1 MNGLLE
7 KYPKT
12 AKVVR
17 EWFLEKMIESLKDDS
32 VPDEFKEFMRQEGV
46 SNEKLAIMIG
56 SNPRT
61 LFDVFD
67 ANSIY
72 ISVMMTR
79 LNDGVKWQHVI
90 AYDDLNQ
97 TELELFDTRLNCEK
111 DAIEKSFDVLEDKL

>member
-1 MNGLLE
+1 ME
-7 KYPKT
+7 IVYQ
-12 AKVVR
+12 
-17 EWFLEKMIESLKDDS
+17 WFLEKMMESFKDES

-46 SNEKLAIMIG
+46 ENSKVAKMIEA
-56 SNPRT
+56 NPRT

-97 TELELFDTRLNCEK
+97 TELELFDTRLN
-111 DAIEKSFDVLEDKL
+111 